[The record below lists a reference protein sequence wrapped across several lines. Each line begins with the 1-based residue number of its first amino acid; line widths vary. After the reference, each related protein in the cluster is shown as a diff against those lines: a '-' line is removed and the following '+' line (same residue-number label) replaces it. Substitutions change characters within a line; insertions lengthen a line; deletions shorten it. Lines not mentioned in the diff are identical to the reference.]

1 MRGLRAIVVALI
13 ALSTTACSGGSGSS
27 SDPLGVRSASSPA
40 PTLSGD
46 TLQKGSIDLAS
57 LRGGVT
63 VVNFWATWCTPCRQE
78 QPQLEQ
84 VARSYHDRG
93 VRFLGVFERD
103 DAAKGRAWV
112 KEFGVT
118 YPSIADP
125 SGSFADDFA
134 LFGLPDTFVID
145 PNGTIRWVITG
156 KTTEA
161 ELSHLIDR
169 VLAQQAS
176 PSGS

>member
-1 MRGLRAIVVALI
+1 MVHRFDYDPDAATPGVPRHAAQALD
-13 ALSTTACSGGSGSS
+13 
-27 SDPLGVRSASSPA
+27 DP
-40 PTLSGD
+40 
-46 TLQKGSIDLAS
+46 
-57 LRGGVT
+57 VT
-63 VVNFWATWCTPCRQE
+63 GN
-78 QPQLEQ
+78 
-84 VARSYHDRG
+84 RG

-112 KEFGVT
+112 KEFDVT

-156 KTTEA
+156 KTTQT
-161 ELSHLIDR
+161 ELSRLIDR
-169 VLAQQAS
+169 LLAASGS
-176 PSGS
+176 PSASA